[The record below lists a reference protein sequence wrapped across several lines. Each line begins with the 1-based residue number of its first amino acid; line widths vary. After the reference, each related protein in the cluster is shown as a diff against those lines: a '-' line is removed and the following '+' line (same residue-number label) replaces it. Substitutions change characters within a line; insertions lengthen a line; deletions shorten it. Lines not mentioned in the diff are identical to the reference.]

1 VKSKS
6 STVKQH
12 LLDLGLSPDEA
23 NIYLLLVSRG
33 SLSAKAVSELLGM
46 IVNSVYRST
55 NALIEKELIKELD
68 ITPKQF
74 QAVSPNVALEQL
86 AAKRILKIKESADS
100 VLSALDLKENPNRLH
115 MKLLTGRKEL
125 FDSFVDIAKDAQE
138 EILVISIGE
147 PVPES
152 IWEVTKESLER
163 GVKPKFIFSKY
174 DKDNIMLIKRW
185 QTMGVPVRHVPK
197 EGYHLNIFDRTAAIL
212 SASNPEQSKE
222 RSGVVIYNEAIIE
235 ALREYFFQQWA
246 LAKDRQQSGK

>member
-6 STVKQH
+6 STTKQH
-12 LLDLGLSPDEA
+12 LLELGLSPDEA
-23 NIYLLLVSRG
+23 NIYLLLVSKG
-33 SLSAKAVSELLGM
+33 GLSAKAIAEQLEM

-74 QAVSPNVALEQL
+74 QAISPNSALEQL
-86 AAKRILKIKESADS
+86 ATKRILTIKESVDS
-100 VLSALDLKENPNRLH
+100 VLNTLDLKENPNRLH

-125 FDSFVDIAKDAQE
+125 FDSFVDIGKSAQE

-152 IWEVTKESLER
+152 IWQVTKESLKN

-197 EGYHLNIFDRTAAIL
+197 EGYHLNIFDRSAAIL

-246 LAKDRQQSGK
+246 LAKHI